1 MKRSAT
7 QASTQ
12 TVTTTVVKK
21 AKPGKSQVFRVPAWA
36 GKSKTGFPKELHM
49 KHRYCEVI
57 QIGAVGGAV
66 QNYSFIANGMFDPN
80 HSGTGHQPLYF
91 DQLSAIYNHYVV
103 LNSKITVKATVVGT
117 VTQPV
122 ALAVYVNDD
131 TTVTPASPQIAAE
144 QSSAK
149 YGTVLPDGNG
159 TLTLVNRYSAKQ
171 NFGPGAIS
179 DPNLQGTVSA
189 NPTEVMAFTISGQAI
204 DLVSTW
210 GTYCFVTIEYDVV
223 WQELRDIGAS

>member
-1 MKRSAT
+1 M
-7 QASTQ
+7 ASQ
-12 TVTTTVVKK
+12 TTTTTVVKK
-21 AKPGKSQVFRVPAWA
+21 AKANKPQVFRVPSWA
-36 GKSKTGFPKELHM
+36 GRSKTGFPKELHM
-49 KHRYCEVI
+49 KHRYCEVV
-57 QIGAVGGAV
+57 QLGAVGGAV
-66 QNYSFIANGMFDPN
+66 SNYSFSANGMFDPN
-80 HSGTGHQPLYF
+80 STGTGHQSLYF
-91 DQLSAIYNHYVV
+91 DQLAAIYNHYVV

-131 TTVTPASPQIAAE
+131 TTVTPASPQICAE
-144 QSSAK
+144 QSSAR

-179 DPNLQGTVSA
+179 DPNLQGTAAV
-189 NPTEVMAFTISGQAI
+189 NPNEVMAFSISAQAI
-204 DLVSTW
+204 DLVSTY

-223 WQELRDIGAS
+223 WQELKDIGAS